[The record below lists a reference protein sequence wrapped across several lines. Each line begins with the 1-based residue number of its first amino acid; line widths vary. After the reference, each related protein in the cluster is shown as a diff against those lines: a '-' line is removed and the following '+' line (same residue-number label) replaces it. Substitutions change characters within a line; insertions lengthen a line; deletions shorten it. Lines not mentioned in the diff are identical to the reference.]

1 MLILASQVPFDN
13 PFGGNPVHV
22 HVISLSEYETGV
34 DDALDAS
41 LVSLLETSDLVGHNI
56 KSDVSRLNWDF
67 NLDILESH
75 LTDTMPLAKVL
86 FGPPVVW
93 NPLSKCVRH
102 VPYAL
107 SRYITAPHKSL
118 ATWSC
123 RSLHC
128 LGQSQPPFF
137 SFADLFSQVGLGR
150 VVFQAVWLC
159 GGEGRDTL

>member
-1 MLILASQVPFDN
+1 MAVLILASQVPFDN

-93 NPLSKCVRH
+93 NPLSFNIARASLSCVHKDSCESARSCIQA
-102 VPYAL
+102 PFP
-107 SRYITAPHKSL
+107 SQRTPCTAPL
-118 ATWSC
+118 AN
-123 RSLHC
+123 C
-128 LGQSQPPFF
+128 LLQTPIAPSMHISPERR
-137 SFADLFSQVGLGR
+137 A
-150 VVFQAVWLC
+150 C
-159 GGEGRDTL
+159 G